1 MSNLIVNE
9 STLGLL
15 ENNDPAI
22 DGLVITP
29 NISKSNWIKR
39 AGRAI
44 GDSTSLRRLNIG
56 IPSREMDGTWLS
68 ELLRHLP
75 RNRSIESLEIWLEPS
90 PLSRKIYELEW
101 DIFHELTPFIEHNSN
116 LTNIQLHWGTQS
128 MLDSLALALSTCKNE
143 RLERIYLHRVLA
155 EDDYDRIFASLT
167 EYNNLLEICVGDSEI
182 GTLGCVELSKFLRNS
197 ESKIHKLQ
205 LLNNELDDERMV
217 ILSIG
222 LMRSK
227 SMKLLDLRRNSSATA
242 KGWGAFSAILFHPTC
257 TIEKLW
263 LSGVD
268 LNDEGVTY
276 LGEAL
281 AVNKSAQY
289 LDLFNNPSITNDG
302 WREFF
307 KCMRN
312 PDSSL
317 KELNLSDCRIDDEG
331 VAIIMNALEEN
342 TSLKRLSLEHNP
354 ITSRGLMTI
363 FNSLL
368 NSGITVGDLNLRYS
382 RIGFEGLTQEDW
394 RVLSRALYDKSS
406 IDCTYS
412 SNHTLFS
419 LKLDYFENTENWLD
433 EVWDGIVSLLS
444 MNGNPNKAE
453 VARQKIL
460 DHHFH
465 YLMSILT
472 RPYFRE
478 CVLPNALEWIGRSRD
493 IRTFSIMFNV
503 VQGNPTLFDVANEQI
518 IEGAKKRK
526 LSAYPLHHD
535 K

>member
-1 MSNLIVNE
+1 MSNLTQLNE

-22 DGLVITP
+22 DGLIFT
-29 NISKSNWIKR
+29 KSHWIKR

-75 RNRSIESLEIWLEPS
+75 RNRSIESLKVGLAPS
-90 PLSRKIYELEW
+90 PLSRYIYELEW

-116 LTNIQLHWGTQS
+116 LRNIELRWGTQS
-128 MLDSLALALSTCKNE
+128 MLNSLTLALSTCKNK
-143 RLERIYLHRVLA
+143 RLERIKLHHALA

-317 KELNLSDCRIDDEG
+317 KKLDLSDCSIDDEG
-331 VAIIMNALEEN
+331 VATIMNALVGN
-342 TSLKRLSLEHNP
+342 VSLKRLSLLDNN

-368 NSGITVGDLNLRYS
+368 NCEVSIEDMDLRGNS
-382 RIGFEGLTQEDW
+382 IDFEELSQEDW

-406 IDCTYS
+406 IDSTYS

-419 LKLDYFENTENWLD
+419 LKLDYFENTEDWLD
-433 EVWDGIVSLLS
+433 EVWSGIESLLS
-444 MNGNPNKAE
+444 MNENRNKAQL
-453 VARQKIL
+453 ARQKIL
-460 DHHFH
+460 EYHFNLSDEH
-465 YLMSILT
+465 TDTSVFAGMLDNA
-472 RPYFRE
+472 
-478 CVLPNALEWIGRSRD
+478 LPNALEWIGRSRD

-503 VQGNPTLFDVANEQI
+503 FRGKPTLFDITNDPI

-526 LSAYPLHHD
+526 LGDAGD
-535 K
+535 R